1 MCLLTARGL
10 TLARRSRT
18 WLEDFGS
25 RTWVLAT
32 AGCNAMCGAPV
43 RGMKLERMERIAR
56 GRRDKETQPGALRPY
71 RELSLPMIAGMAY
84 STLKSGGATHDCVAF
99 GHLLKIH
106 VNDPI
111 HANDTGRTAHKWPV
125 PNWDSPTG
133 TPNWATDPRP
143 VVLQCGIGGTDAR
156 SAADGDGRGRR

>member
-1 MCLLTARGL
+1 
-10 TLARRSRT
+10 
-18 WLEDFGS
+18 
-25 RTWVLAT
+25 
-32 AGCNAMCGAPV
+32 
-43 RGMKLERMERIAR
+43 MKLERMERIAR

-133 TPNWATDPRP
+133 TAQLGHGSPSGRLAMRHRWNRRQIRCGWGWAGSSVTT
-143 VVLQCGIGGTDAR
+143 GHAR
-156 SAADGDGRGRR
+156 TRQNQNL